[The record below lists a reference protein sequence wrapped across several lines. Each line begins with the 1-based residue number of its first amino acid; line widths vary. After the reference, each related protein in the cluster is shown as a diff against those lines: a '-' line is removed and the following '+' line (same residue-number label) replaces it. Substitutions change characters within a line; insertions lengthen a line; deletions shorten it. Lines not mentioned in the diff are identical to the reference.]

1 MLPDLP
7 PTSSTRVEVSRHD
20 RLNLE
25 IKVHHRSTDATVE
38 ASESVLDVYWF
49 IPHAVGVNPS
59 SFQAA
64 DYYTDLRAH
73 TRLMTPRVS
82 LGELSRT
89 TGVGS
94 PLASLGTL
102 LARAPA
108 GGPSTR
114 MQRAVRHEARMVVC
128 ILRRAIR
135 LEAEA
140 LLNSDPETIP
150 AQTHTLAKDCTR
162 LLETY
167 RTLALRFQNW
177 GVETATTFT
186 LDACD
191 EALSVEVE
199 AIASRLVGAG
209 GERLGDARAVLVA
222 LAQDERRRRTERGDR
237 SAASPDSNDTDE
249 QAQFWDQASLLKKFV
264 AQALFLT
271 PRENAD
277 ARRLEHVAKAVAAA
291 LAMAWTVS
299 LQIASIFLLGL
310 ELTSGIDLRA
320 IILFSVVAVIGY
332 ILKDRIKDTVG
343 RRLASS
349 IPRLLYDRRLDLF
362 RRDADEP
369 LGQVRERVRFVE
381 PSDVP
386 DAVEACRRRGV
397 RAAVATRVPF
407 DALHYQRRV
416 TALPRAAARSFAR
429 MNGLT
434 DILRLNLLSWTRTLD
449 ARRKSIVVLD
459 KKGSPREVQV
469 PNRYFVDLVV
479 QTSDPTGIRV
489 ESWRLELTRR
499 GLQRV
504 VAVEGSKPTTEAVL

>member
-1 MLPDLP
+1 MTPASP
-7 PTSSTRVEVSRHD
+7 PTASTRVEVSRHD

-25 IKVHHRSTDATVE
+25 IKAHHRCPDATVDT
-38 ASESVLDVYWF
+38 SESVLDVYWF
-49 IPHAVGVNPS
+49 IPNAVGVNPA

-64 DYYTDLRAH
+64 EYYADLRAH

-82 LGELSRT
+82 LAELSRT

-108 GGPSTR
+108 GGPSTK
-114 MQRAVRHEARMVVC
+114 MQRGVRHEARMVVC
-128 ILRRAIR
+128 IFRRAVR

-140 LLNSDPETIP
+140 LLACEDEAVP
-150 AQTHTLAKDCTR
+150 ARAQALADDCQR

-167 RTLALRFQNW
+167 RGLVLRFEDW
-177 GVETATTFT
+177 GVEDATRFT
-186 LDACD
+186 LQACD

-199 AIASRLVGAG
+199 AMASRIVGAG
-209 GERLGDARAVLVA
+209 GARLGSAAGALVA
-222 LAQDERRRRTERGDR
+222 LAQDERWQRTERGDR
-237 SAASPDSNDTDE
+237 SAASPDSKDPAE
-249 QAQFWDQASLLKKFV
+249 QAAFWDQASLLKKFV

-271 PRENAD
+271 PRKNGD
-277 ARRLEHVAKAVAAA
+277 AKRLEHVAKAVAAA
-291 LAMAWTVS
+291 LAMVWTVS
-299 LQIASIFLLGL
+299 LQVTSIFLLGL
-310 ELTSGIDLRA
+310 ELTSGVDLRA
-320 IILFSVVAVIGY
+320 IILFSVVAVLGY

-343 RRLASS
+343 RRLAAS

-369 LGQVRERVRFVE
+369 LGQVRERVSFV
-381 PSDVP
+381 DP
-386 DAVEACRRRGV
+386 DDLPAAVEACRRRGV

-416 TALPRAAARSFAR
+416 TALPRSAAQSFAR

-459 KKGSPREVQV
+459 GDGRPREVQV
-469 PNRYFVDLVV
+469 PNHYFVDLVIQV
-479 QTSDPTGIRV
+479 TDPSGVRV
-489 ESWRLELTRR
+489 ESWRLALTRR

-504 VAVEGSKPTTEAVL
+504 EAVEGPQATTETAL